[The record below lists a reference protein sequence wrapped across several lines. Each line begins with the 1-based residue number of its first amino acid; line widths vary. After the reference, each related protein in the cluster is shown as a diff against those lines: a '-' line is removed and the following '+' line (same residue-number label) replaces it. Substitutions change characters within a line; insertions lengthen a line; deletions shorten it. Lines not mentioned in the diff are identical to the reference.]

1 MKLPWYAWYVLAFC
15 AVTFVYLLFIEP
27 NMPECW
33 EDEVIVQQVDTGTYH
48 CVAVDDLDVGYR
60 P

>member
-1 MKLPWYAWYVLAFC
+1 MTRQNF
-15 AVTFVYLLFIEP
+15 FVFFIVVFAIIVALFGSRRI
-27 NMPECW
+27 PECW
-33 EDEVIVQQVDTGTYH
+33 EDEIVVKEVNLSGTYH

>member
-1 MKLPWYAWYVLAFC
+1 MTRQNF
-15 AVTFVYLLFIEP
+15 FVFFIVVFAIIIALLDGRRI
-27 NMPECW
+27 PECW
-33 EDEVIVQQVDTGTYH
+33 EDEIVVKEVNLSGTYH